1 MNDRGDDGY
10 TARVIG
16 RRAAVAINNVIARLR
31 PTKVF
36 LAGMNQTHKT
46 YTDLPA
52 SMCIEVDGVED
63 VLACRPSSV
72 VEGLL
77 ISKHMNWRLRIDE
90 KARTLAGGYKG
101 HNGGLVVT
109 ENAGIPNQVA
119 AINYACSIVANVV
132 LGPTFDRDE
141 LHLVQQLIYESK
153 KIELGFRSHPL

>member
-1 MNDRGDDGY
+1 
-10 TARVIG
+10 
-16 RRAAVAINNVIARLR
+16 
-31 PTKVF
+31 
-36 LAGMNQTHKT
+36 MNQTHKT
-46 YTDLPA
+46 YTYLPA

-63 VLACRPSSV
+63 VDNALAFLNRTFEGVLACRPSSV

-77 ISKHMNWRLRIDE
+77 ISKHMNWQLRIDE

-153 KIELGFRSHPL
+153 KIELGFRSHPP